1 MQFNIKNILISQ
13 GFKHKDQYKNI
24 YINLYEAI
32 KNAIITKALKKDT
45 KLPPSRVLAKDLGI
59 SRSTVIKAYDLLML
73 EKYITSIPG
82 SGHFISWTNIES
94 KTDQLKI
101 APADGNYP
109 KISKL
114 GKSFKKN
121 IHIFQSN
128 SPGIAF
134 RPGLPPL
141 DIFPVQQWKNL
152 SNDYWKTVQPS
163 QLSYGSTL
171 GLKQLRKNISNYLK
185 VYRNIDCSYE
195 QVVIT
200 TGSLHSLYLIS
211 SVLIDAADGVII
223 ENPTYPRAYNLFKSL
238 KAEVHSIPVDDD
250 GIMVDKIKD
259 CKAKLVYT
267 TPSNQY
273 PSGVKL
279 SLDRRVAILN
289 WASQNGALIVEDD
302 YDHEFS
308 NWENP
313 LPSVFSLDTTQRV
326 VYLGTF
332 NKLLH
337 PSLRIGYMI
346 LPDYLIDTIKAL
358 YSQTSRFVPTSIQQ
372 TLSTFIEKDYLNKHL
387 RRVIE
392 VSIER
397 KKVFM
402 ESFNLNFGGEIFL
415 DSNHSGLHLIGN
427 LKDDVD
433 DSSLSKHFINKGIIT
448 HPYSNYFA
456 KGDKKSGLVLGYC
469 SVNNKL
475 IKEQVNKMSDAYM
488 EFENI

>member
-1 MQFNIKNILISQ
+1 MHFNIKNILVSQ

-24 YINLYEAI
+24 YINLYEAV
-32 KNAIITKALKKDT
+32 KNAIITKALKKNT
-45 KLPPSRVLAKDLGI
+45 KLPPSRVLAKDLGV

-73 EKYITSIPG
+73 EKYINSIPG
-82 SGHFISWTNIES
+82 SGYFISWTHNES
-94 KTDQLKI
+94 NTDYLKI
-101 APADGNYP
+101 AVVDGNYP

-114 GKSFKKN
+114 AKSFKKN
-121 IHIFQSN
+121 IHIIQN
-128 SPGIAF
+128 SSRGIAF

-163 QLSYGSTL
+163 QLTYGNTL
-171 GLKQLRKNISNYLK
+171 GLKELRKNIASYLK
-185 VYRNIDCSYE
+185 IYRNIDCNYE

-200 TGSLHSLYLIS
+200 SGSLHSLFLVGSI
-211 SVLIDAADGVII
+211 LIDPTDGVAI
-223 ENPTYPRAYNLFKSL
+223 ENPTYPSAYNLFKSL
-238 KAEVHSIPVDDD
+238 KAKVHSIPVDDD
-250 GIMVDKIKD
+250 GIVVDEINDKKV
-259 CKAKLVYT
+259 KLVYT

-279 SLDRRVAILN
+279 SMERRIALLN
-289 WASQNGALIVEDD
+289 WASQNGALVVEDD

-313 LPSVFSLDTTQRV
+313 LPSIFSLDTQQRV

-346 LPDYLIDTIKAL
+346 LPDYLIDSVKAL
-358 YSQTSRFVPTSIQQ
+358 YSQSSRFVPTSIQH
-372 TLSTFIEKDYLNKHL
+372 TLSAFLEKDYLNKHL

-402 ESFNLNFGGEIFL
+402 ESFKLNFEDKIYL
-415 DSNHSGLHLIGN
+415 DASHTGLHLIGN
-427 LKDDVD
+427 LKDEVD
-433 DSSLSKHFINKGIIT
+433 DYTLSKHLVKNGIIT
-448 HPYSNYFA
+448 YPYSNYFA
-456 KGDKKSGLVLGYC
+456 KGEKKSGLVLGYC

-475 IKEQVNKMSDAYM
+475 IKEQVNKMSEAYM
-488 EFENI
+488 EFENN